1 MVKSWIGKGENK
13 AISADQ
19 VKASL
24 GKDDIV
30 AVASKLGISEEEAAG
45 KIAKVLPGII
55 DKLTPDGLVP
65 DPSAIANKLTGL
77 FK

>member
-1 MVKSWIGKGENK
+1 M
-13 AISADQ
+13 
-19 VKASL
+19 
-24 GKDDIV
+24 
-30 AVASKLGISEEEAAG
+30 ASKLGISEEEAVA

-77 FK
+77 LK

>member
-1 MVKSWIGKGENK
+1 
-13 AISADQ
+13 
-19 VKASL
+19 
-24 GKDDIV
+24 
-30 AVASKLGISEEEAAG
+30 VASKLGVSPDEAAG

-65 DPSAIANKLTGL
+65 DPGAIANKLTGL